1 MNDWAKALGNMD
13 VSGGSRLER
22 RRSDGFRS
30 LDSMRLPHYKRI
42 ELPLESFLSDPDIYL
57 DSIGSPE
64 FYITLVPKGSFQ
76 FQRFSKS
83 GLTRDD
89 VVHYVAEHVS
99 DDRKENYDIVL
110 QEYFENLFGG
120 SIIINPDG
128 TLLMEFKRGKQG
140 DIASGMATPEFFVTR
155 NRFTNSFRYSFADT
169 ELRETIYKTLL
180 RIPHDGEGREIRFSP
195 GYYEFIIENFD

>member
-120 SIIINPDG
+120 SIIINPDI
-128 TLLMEFKRGKQG
+128 TF
-140 DIASGMATPEFFVTR
+140 
-155 NRFTNSFRYSFADT
+155 
-169 ELRETIYKTLL
+169 
-180 RIPHDGEGREIRFSP
+180 
-195 GYYEFIIENFD
+195 